1 MKVTKA
7 IRDYIEEQVYYKAD
21 NCERFVGLKENSE
34 KAMSEFEKDMD
45 ALSNKITEE
54 MKKIAAKYSLRL
66 RDGYKYHCSDTMKY
80 DLPAVK
86 EYDEARREYYEK
98 KRKAVT
104 EIIAT
109 MELGGTKAELLEM
122 INNLEF

>member
-7 IRDYIEEQVYYKAD
+7 IRDYIAEQVYDKAD
-21 NCERFVGLKENSE
+21 NCERFVRLKENSE
-34 KAMSEFEKDMD
+34 KAMNELQKDMD
-45 ALSNKITEE
+45 ALSDKITEE
-54 MKKIAAKYSLRL
+54 MKKIAAKHSLQL
-66 RDGYKYHCSDTMKY
+66 RDGYKYHCSDMMKY

-109 MELGGTKAELLEM
+109 MELGGTKEELMTM